1 MIYLTDIRK
10 GDEYIMEKEIKT
22 IGVLTSGG
30 DAPGMNAAVRAVVR
44 VASYYGIKVYGI
56 EKGYNGLIHGELR
69 EITARDMSGIL
80 NMGGTF
86 LRTARCPEFKTK
98 EGVEQAVSIAR
109 VFGLDGLVAVGGDGT
124 FRGAKD
130 LCEAGLPTI
139 AVPGTIDNDI
149 SSTEYTVGFDTC
161 LNTVVEAV
169 DKLRDTSQSHERC
182 SVIEVM
188 GRHAGYIALESGI
201 ASGADVILIPEK
213 EWDFEKDVIRPI
225 LEAKQRRKHHAIVIV
240 AEGVGGAVELAKRIE
255 KATGVESR
263 ATILGHVQRGGTP
276 TVRDRVM
283 ASRLGAKAVELLLEG
298 KQNRIVCSKEAK
310 IVDVDIQEGLTQTKT
325 VSDEMVK
332 LAKMLAI

>member
-1 MIYLTDIRK
+1 
-10 GDEYIMEKEIKT
+10 MEKEIKT

-69 EITARDMSGIL
+69 ELTPRDMSGIL

-109 VFGLDGLVAVGGDGT
+109 VFGLDGLVAIGGDGT

-161 LNTVVEAV
+161 LNKVVEAV

-213 EWDFEKDVIRPI
+213 EWDFE
-225 LEAKQRRKHHAIVIV
+225 
-240 AEGVGGAVELAKRIE
+240 
-255 KATGVESR
+255 
-263 ATILGHVQRGGTP
+263 
-276 TVRDRVM
+276 M
-283 ASRLGAKAVELLLEG
+283 
-298 KQNRIVCSKEAK
+298 
-310 IVDVDIQEGLTQTKT
+310 
-325 VSDEMVK
+325 
-332 LAKMLAI
+332 